1 MCVTETRFDSSRRRS
16 SLKEVVDFMQDK
28 LTNYDEVLKA
38 CKEIEHVGEDG
49 RSFNLFVKKTQ
60 LHRIFISFPN
70 PIS

>member
-1 MCVTETRFDSSRRRS
+1 MCVTETRYDSSRRRS

-49 RSFNLFVKKTQ
+49 RSF
-60 LHRIFISFPN
+60 
-70 PIS
+70 